1 MNAQPLPHEL
11 TAAAAQEAIVA
22 EFASLPDWGER
33 YQYLIDLGRR
43 LPPFPDDAKTEENR
57 LRGCQSQVWI
67 VAEAH
72 NGRVVFRA
80 TSDSAI
86 VSGLIA
92 LILRIY
98 SDRSPEEI
106 LATEPVFVDRLGLKA
121 HLSLTR
127 ANGLAAMLQKVR
139 ELAARHAGR

>member
-1 MNAQPLPHEL
+1 MNAAPWPREP
-11 TAAAAQEAIVA
+11 TAAEAQEAIVA

-43 LPPFPDDAKTEENR
+43 LPPFPENAKTEEHR

-67 VAEAH
+67 IAEPQ
-72 NGRVVFRA
+72 GDRLVFRA
-80 TSDSAI
+80 ASDSAI

-92 LILRIY
+92 LALRVY
-98 SDRSPEEI
+98 SDRTPEEI
-106 LATEPVFVDRLGLKA
+106 LATPPDFVERIGLKE

-127 ANGLAAMLQKVR
+127 ANGLAALLRKIREFAEHHLQP
-139 ELAARHAGR
+139 

>member
-1 MNAQPLPHEL
+1 MNARPLPREH
-11 TAAAAQEAIVA
+11 TAAEAQEAIVA

-43 LPPFPDDAKTEENR
+43 LPPFPENAKTEENR
-57 LRGCQSQVWI
+57 LRGCQSQTWI
-67 VAEAH
+67 VAEAQ
-72 NGRVVFRA
+72 NGRLIFHA

-98 SDRSPEEI
+98 SGRSPEEI
-106 LATEPVFVDRLGLKA
+106 LATEPVFVERLGLKA

-127 ANGLAAMLQKVR
+127 ANGLAAMLQKIR
-139 ELAARHAGR
+139 ELAARHAGQ